1 MKRALALLMMG
12 SMVLAGCLHSG
23 TVERIADE
31 EPFELSATEEWRNN
45 TVYADTEYR
54 CDDDSTIALF
64 FVNDGGDDCADGS
77 DENPNGSRADFTCA
91 DGSAIPFNQTND
103 RSSDCADGSD
113 EVATTQTYT
122 ITGEIGSE
130 QKDKPS
136 LNDVELRLS
145 FVCTPAGDVGY
156 VAEDVCAD
164 VAGETQMKIAVL
176 LQLPTGSDG
185 PTYNFPGEE
194 TPWYITYSDNDNDGL
209 LSPGDTY
216 RIETADD
223 TAGLNVGFYDVVAGA
238 EVVSVREAIALRG
251 VCNCIVAP
259 TNWHLDPNPATNIC
273 VTCTS
278 SSDCSAAKC
287 LLLKDS
293 NPLIPMPQGC
303 YWSNVF
309 SVGKEAHEPADVQV
323 VE

>member
-1 MKRALALLMMG
+1 MMG

-31 EPFELSATEEWRNN
+31 EAFELSATEEWRNN

-91 DGSAIPFNQTND
+91 DGSAVQFNQTND

-113 EVATTQTYT
+113 EVATTQIYT
-122 ITGEIGSE
+122 ITGEIGSD
-130 QKDKPS
+130 QKDGVS
-136 LNDVELRLS
+136 LSQVELRVSRGADDTTTRL
-145 FVCTPAGDVGY
+145 
-156 VAEDVCAD
+156 VAETGL
-164 VAGETQMKIAVL
+164 VAASGLGGAGV
-176 LQLPTGSDG
+176 
-185 PTYNFPGEE
+185 TYN
-194 TPWYITYSDNDNDGL
+194 DNDNDGL

-216 RIETADD
+216 QIETTTD
-223 TAGLNVGFYDVVAGA
+223 TAGLNVVFFDLEAGA
-238 EVVSVREAIALRG
+238 EAVYDREPTALRG
-251 VCNCIVAP
+251 KCECIPLQGWSIVPDPANAP
-259 TNWHLDPNPATNIC
+259 PPPLVNTC

-278 SSDCSAAKC
+278 SADCSYGYCK
-287 LLLKDS
+287 LVRNGNPNLFKDD
-293 NPLIPMPQGC
+293 QGC
-303 YWSNVF
+303 RWVNTYVI
-309 SVGKEAHEPADVQV
+309 GKDVREPADVQA